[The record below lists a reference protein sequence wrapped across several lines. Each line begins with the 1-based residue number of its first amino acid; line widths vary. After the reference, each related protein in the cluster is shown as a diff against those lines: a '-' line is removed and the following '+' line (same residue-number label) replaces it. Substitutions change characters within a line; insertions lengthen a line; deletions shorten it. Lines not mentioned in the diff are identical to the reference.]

1 MLTLLTILLPYRY
14 NAILLDLN
22 MPSALFKKLRGE
34 TLGLDDLKQLQPDL
48 ARGLEALLAHEG
60 EDVEEVFGLT
70 FELTYESYGAMKT
83 HTLKKKE
90 EPSSSS
96 AAAVPKDDA
105 MDTEEEEEQEQ
116 EQAVPVTHLNREEYV
131 QLYVS
136 YLLNESVSTQ
146 FNAFK
151 KGFDKVMDGH
161 SSTYLRSDELEVLVC
176 GQTDLDFKDLQ
187 RGCTYQ
193 DGYGEGSPAVA
204 LLWRVLHEFG
214 NDDKKTFLRFLTGS
228 DRCPVGGLAAVEM
241 VVSRNTDEE
250 HRLPS
255 AHTCF
260 NHLLLPEYAS
270 LEVMREKVRFA
281 MGETEGFGLR

>member
-1 MLTLLTILLPYRY
+1 LLPHRY

-34 TLGLDDLKQLQPDL
+34 ALGLDDLKQLQPDL

-60 EDVEEVFGLT
+60 EDVEEVFGMT
-70 FELTYESYGAMKT
+70 FELTYESYGVMKT
-83 HTLKKKE
+83 HVLKEKG
-90 EPSSSS
+90 PSSSSS
-96 AAAVPKDDA
+96 AAAAAGPKDDD
-105 MDTEEEEEQEQ
+105 MDTQEEECQYEEEH
-116 EQAVPVTHLNREEYV
+116 AIPVTHLNRDEYV

-136 YLLNESVSTQ
+136 YLLNESVGTQ

-193 DGYGEGSPAVA
+193 DGYEEGSSAVT

-250 HRLPS
+250 QRLPS

-260 NHLLLPEYAS
+260 NHLLLPEYVFCYYCS
-270 LEVMREKVRFA
+270 SFFLC
-281 MGETEGFGLR
+281 L